1 MIELNKQEVCVGE
14 QSVIA
19 FSQAYCE
26 GDIIVPDSKPDIAKI
41 LQVSAN
47 VVISNKRCAQD
58 RITVD
63 GRCDINILYVSEHGS
78 VCSIVTTQS
87 FSDIIDAKGV
97 TENMVAELE
106 ADLQNIDYNIINSRK
121 LNLKMLIA
129 IDANASIP
137 VNCELCVGIAQDCDA
152 EVLKKVVRP
161 YNNVYKGYE
170 QITLKE
176 NLELPAGKPDIDTI
190 VKSEIRMCI
199 TEVKP
204 VNDKIIVNGR
214 GNVTVLYLDCNDAS
228 VLQFAE
234 FELPFSEV
242 VEAPGT
248 SDDMT
253 VNVKIKCEQLYTE
266 PCCDSDGDN
275 RRISIEVLAGLSF
288 KVFCET
294 ELEIIEDTYCTGCRL
309 NAKTESAVIDRLVTC
324 NKTQVTLKDNVTL
337 PTDINK
343 ICSVYAK
350 PNISNT
356 SIENNKVHIE
366 GVMDTDILYVPEDDS
381 MPICSY
387 RHLHKFSQ
395 YIECDGINDTMLC
408 DVNVTVEHISFNI
421 TMSNEVEIRIIATID
436 TRIIEKTKVEYVSNL
451 EMCEDEEENTNNC
464 CIKVYFVQ
472 PKDRLWDIA
481 KTYRTTVDKILEDND
496 LSCESDICE
505 GKRLIIS

>member
-26 GDIIVPDSKPDIAKI
+26 GDIIVPDSKPDMAKI

-47 VVISNKRCAQD
+47 VVITNKRCAQD

-63 GRCDINILYVSEHGS
+63 GRCDITILYLSEHGS
-78 VCSIVTTQS
+78 VCSINTSQS

-97 TENMVAELE
+97 SEGMAAELE

-129 IDANASIP
+129 IDANAAMP
-137 VNCELCVGIAQDCDA
+137 VNRELCVGIAQDCNT
-152 EVLKKVVRP
+152 EVLKRVVRP
-161 YNNVYKGYE
+161 YNSVYKGYE

-190 VKSEIRMCI
+190 VKSEIRLCI
-199 TEVKP
+199 TEIKP

-214 GNVTVLYLDCNDAS
+214 GNVTILYLDCNDVT

-234 FELPFSEV
+234 YELPFSEV
-242 VEAPGT
+242 IEAPGT
-248 SDDMT
+248 RDDMT
-253 VNVKIKCEQLYTE
+253 VNAKIKCEQLYTE

-275 RRISIEVLAGLSF
+275 RRVNIEVLAGISF

-294 ELEIIEDTYCTGCRL
+294 EFEIIEDAYCTECKL
-309 NAKTESAVIDRLVTC
+309 NATTESAVIDRLVTC

-337 PTDINK
+337 PTDIGK

-356 SIENNKVHIE
+356 SVENNRVHIE

-387 RHLHKFSQ
+387 RHIHKFSQ
-395 YIECDGINDTMLC
+395 YIECDGINEKMLC
-408 DVNVTVEHISFNI
+408 DVNVTVEHTSFNI

-436 TRIIEKTKVEYVSNL
+436 TRIIDKTKVEYISDL
-451 EMCEDEEENTNNC
+451 EICDDDNVANGC

-472 PKDRLWDIA
+472 NNDRLWDIA
-481 KTYRTTVDKILEDND
+481 KNYRTTVDKILEDNN
-496 LSCESDICE
+496 LSCESDICA
-505 GKRLIIS
+505 GKKLIIS